1 MISIK
6 EFHRNAGAVGCQKE
20 VSVENIGAE
29 IRHIAARLVIRAHD
43 DFWGCDFK

>member
-6 EFHRNAGAVGCQKE
+6 EFHRNTGVVGCQKG
-20 VSVENIGAE
+20 VSVGNIGPE
-29 IRHIAARLVIRAHD
+29 IRYIAAQRVIRAHE